1 MEQLPQPPLPPPAP
15 PPLPPPLL
23 PHPFCHLVGA
33 FLGLYDLLRVYALTG
48 DAHMVVRVL
57 RSWGHVD
64 GAVETTIDAR
74 EEASHRRMDVHPM
87 QLRRVLRLVATRFAR
102 RTCSAA
108 AAHERVA
115 KLLAHTVFAR
125 RRVYDGSPS
134 ARPVAWAD
142 TLRRCCD
149 TRCWACAKPTT
160 AKPLLLGASPRALSA
175 FDKWG
180 SLSSPPRVSRF
191 ATPLP
196 VAKDPLRS
204 RTHRVLRI
212 RLCGACQARYTLGTY
227 AAARL
232 LGRSEYWV
240 RRYVRACN
248 TNPTRFLYMRREVL
262 THASPPH
269 RRRTHR
275 AVS

>member
-1 MEQLPQPPLPPPAP
+1 MERSPRQQPQPLQPQPLQPQ
-15 PPLPPPLL
+15 PLQPQPLL

-48 DAHMVVRVL
+48 DAHLVIRVL
-57 RSWGHVD
+57 QSWGHVD

-74 EEASHRRMDVHPM
+74 EASHRRMDIHPM

-102 RTCSAA
+102 RACSAAA

-115 KLLAHTVFAR
+115 KLLAHTEFAR
-125 RRVYDGSPS
+125 RRVYDCSPS

-149 TRCWACAKPTT
+149 TRCWACAKPTS
-160 AKPLLLGASPRALSA
+160 AKPLLLGASPRALSSA
-175 FDKWG
+175 FDKWW
-180 SLSSPPRVSRF
+180 SSSPPRVSRF
-191 ATPLP
+191 APLP
-196 VAKDPLRS
+196 VAKDPLQS

-212 RLCGACQARYTLGTY
+212 RLCGACQTRYTIGTY

-262 THASPPH
+262 AHASPPH
-269 RRRTHR
+269 RRT
-275 AVS
+275 